1 MVLPTHPSISSLSSV
16 GAKSTTSRYSHPP
29 HPYPIHPQ
37 VDYVLLAEFDI
48 DEGSVL
54 RHQYPAPTGTDD
66 HLLAEHMLPD
76 GAHDRTEDWT
86 VFYLNQIP
94 ALTVDPQLLST
105 TPEGLEAIAKGKQR
119 EETTTMKDGG
129 AGGGLIYVM
138 SLVRTKKDATVR
150 R

>member
-1 MVLPTHPSISSLSSV
+1 
-16 GAKSTTSRYSHPP
+16 
-29 HPYPIHPQ
+29 
-37 VDYVLLAEFDI
+37 
-48 DEGSVL
+48 
-54 RHQYPAPTGTDD
+54 
-66 HLLAEHMLPD
+66 MLPD